1 MDVYSG
7 GSANN
12 TTVNDGGSMTV
23 FTSGSAN
30 STTINSGG
38 SMYISSG
45 CSANNTTVKAGGR
58 INGFI
63 LQTDNFYSEGI
74 HISNAIVTGSATI
87 YSGQTATGMTLR
99 TGESM
104 GVGGTANDTTINSG
118 GYMNV
123 SHGGSAN
130 STTINSGG
138 CIHVYWNGTAN
149 SNTINSGGYMRVYW
163 NGTANNNT
171 VNDGGSMTVSEGTA
185 SNTTVNSGGCM
196 GVFSGNV
203 NSTTVNSGGCMTVFT
218 SGSANSTTVKAGGA
232 INGFTLQTDNF
243 YSEGIHISNAIVTGS
258 ANLYSG
264 QTANRT
270 TVNDGGYMN
279 ISSGGS
285 ANSTTEND
293 GGYMNVGE
301 YMKVG
306 GTANS
311 TTVNDGGYMNVSYG
325 SATNTTVNDG
335 GYMNVD
341 LGGTAISTTICS
353 NGGMTLNGSHNGI
366 YDKPF
371 ANAIA
376 TTVYAGGWMSVRFG
390 TATSTTINSGGHM
403 SVIYGGTANS
413 TTVNDG
419 GYMNVGGDMKVS
431 SGCTANSTTVN
442 SGGSIHVYWN
452 GTANSNTVNS
462 GGSMTVYGNG
472 TANSNTVN
480 SGGCMTVY
488 GGSTTN
494 TTVNSGGNMTVDDGY
509 ANSTTVKTGGA
520 INGFIVREDTYY
532 DSEVHVS
539 NTYVNGNAVLY
550 RKQTATDTIVQ
561 SGGDMTVNYGSATN
575 TTVNSAGNMT
585 VSSSGSATNTTV
597 NSGGNMTVDDGYA
610 NSTTVKTGGAINGFI
625 VREDTY
631 YDSEVH
637 VSNTYVNGNAVLYRK
652 QTATDT
658 IVQSGGD
665 MVVDWKGSATNTTV
679 NSGGCM
685 TVFTSG
691 SANSTTVKAGGA
703 INGFTLQT
711 DNFYSEGIHISNAI
725 VTGNADLYFGQTAT
739 NTTVNSGGSMTV
751 DYEGSANSTTV
762 QAGGSMTVDY
772 GGTANSTTV
781 QAGGSMT
788 VNYGSATNTT
798 VNSGGSMTVNYGSA
812 TNTTVNSGGSMTVD
826 DEGSANSTTVL
837 SGGSMN
843 IDYYCSATKLQIER
857 GATVVFEECSTLDFR
872 ISDRHPA
879 HSILVNDWSL
889 ITDNGAYY
897 TITVAQDQWNG
908 VYQLAG
914 GAENF
919 NSDITIYD
927 NDNGELGT
935 FVGGSGVIHGINDYV
950 YTLGKTG
957 DGILTLT
964 VTGGTDAP
972 DPTPEPEPNPD
983 PDPTPTPEPE
993 PNPDPDPT
1001 PNPDP
1006 DPTPNPDPTPTP
1018 EPGLPA
1024 APDGAAVTVKKYNAK
1039 FFWNKYSA
1047 EKGVK
1052 VKYQIMV
1059 DGTVQGK
1066 LSSGNS
1072 YTLKNAGVGN
1082 HAFAVRAVLSEKG
1095 REDVYTAWSGNVVQY
1110 VADVTAPKTGKL
1122 ALAQTGEDSL
1132 RAEWNAANDNVG
1144 IARYVVTCGGVTRE
1158 FDGSVLSAG
1167 FSGLA
1172 GKVTAEITAYDAAG
1186 NAGKTVRKNLKMN
1199 DMTAPD
1205 QVTGLRSEGVDNKS
1219 GGILAWNAA
1228 SDNVG
1233 VTRYEIVIDGG
1244 KTFKSKT
1251 NSVKIKK
1258 MAAGTYRY
1266 TVVALDKA
1274 KNRSIV
1280 SQEGEFTVADVINPK
1295 IRKLS
1300 CKVNGQTAFVSWNAT
1315 DEVGIARSEL
1325 WVDGARY
1332 ADTTGLT
1339 SISLGSLGLG
1349 QHSVELKVWDA
1360 AGNDV
1365 FKAAKCNV
1373 TTPDQGLMT
1382 AAETSLFRGDVSRN
1396 SGMIASL

>member
-1 MDVYSG
+1 
-7 GSANN
+7 
-12 TTVNDGGSMTV
+12 MTV
-23 FTSGSAN
+23 ERGGH
-30 STTINSGG
+30 INSA
-38 SMYISSG
+38 MVNI
-45 CSANNTTVKAGGR
+45 
-58 INGFI
+58 
-63 LQTDNFYSEGI
+63 
-74 HISNAIVTGSATI
+74 
-87 YSGQTATGMTLR
+87 
-99 TGESM
+99 
-104 GVGGTANDTTINSG
+104 GGT
-118 GYMNV
+118 
-123 SHGGSAN
+123 
-130 STTINSGG
+130 
-138 CIHVYWNGTAN
+138 
-149 SNTINSGGYMRVYW
+149 
-163 NGTANNNT
+163 
-171 VNDGGSMTVSEGTA
+171 
-185 SNTTVNSGGCM
+185 
-196 GVFSGNV
+196 
-203 NSTTVNSGGCMTVFT
+203 
-218 SGSANSTTVKAGGA
+218 
-232 INGFTLQTDNF
+232 INGFTTLENNYF
-243 YSEGIHISNAIVTGS
+243 GS
-258 ANLYSG
+258 A
-264 QTANRT
+264 
-270 TVNDGGYMN
+270 
-279 ISSGGS
+279 
-285 ANSTTEND
+285 
-293 GGYMNVGE
+293 
-301 YMKVG
+301 
-306 GTANS
+306 
-311 TTVNDGGYMNVSYG
+311 
-325 SATNTTVNDG
+325 
-335 GYMNVD
+335 
-341 LGGTAISTTICS
+341 
-353 NGGMTLNGSHNGI
+353 
-366 YDKPF
+366 
-371 ANAIA
+371 
-376 TTVYAGGWMSVRFG
+376 
-390 TATSTTINSGGHM
+390 
-403 SVIYGGTANS
+403 
-413 TTVNDG
+413 
-419 GYMNVGGDMKVS
+419 
-431 SGCTANSTTVN
+431 
-442 SGGSIHVYWN
+442 
-452 GTANSNTVNS
+452 
-462 GGSMTVYGNG
+462 
-472 TANSNTVN
+472 
-480 SGGCMTVY
+480 
-488 GGSTTN
+488 
-494 TTVNSGGNMTVDDGY
+494 
-509 ANSTTVKTGGA
+509 
-520 INGFIVREDTYY
+520 
-532 DSEVHVS
+532 VHIS
-539 NTYVNGNAVLY
+539 NTYVNGDACLHDG
-550 RKQTATDTIVQ
+550 QTATSTAVN
-561 SGGDMTVNYGSATN
+561 SGGKMTVDWGGSATN
-575 TTVNSAGNMT
+575 TS
-585 VSSSGSATNTTV
+585 V
-597 NSGGNMTVDDGYA
+597 NSGGGML
-610 NSTTVKTGGAINGFI
+610 
-625 VREDTY
+625 
-631 YDSEVH
+631 
-637 VSNTYVNGNAVLYRK
+637 VS
-652 QTATDT
+652 
-658 IVQSGGD
+658 SGG
-665 MVVDWKGSATNTTV
+665 
-679 NSGGCM
+679 
-685 TVFTSG
+685 
-691 SANSTTVKAGGA
+691 
-703 INGFTLQT
+703 
-711 DNFYSEGIHISNAI
+711 
-725 VTGNADLYFGQTAT
+725 
-739 NTTVNSGGSMTV
+739 
-751 DYEGSANSTTV
+751 
-762 QAGGSMTVDY
+762 
-772 GGTANSTTV
+772 
-781 QAGGSMT
+781 
-788 VNYGSATNTT
+788 
-798 VNSGGSMTVNYGSA
+798 
-812 TNTTVNSGGSMTVD
+812 
-826 DEGSANSTTVL
+826 
-837 SGGSMN
+837 
-843 IDYYCSATKLQIER
+843 SATKLQIER
-857 GATVVFEECSTLDFR
+857 GATVVFEEYSTLDFR

-889 ITDNGAYY
+889 ITDNGANY
-897 TITVAQDQWNG
+897 TITVAQDQCNG

-919 NSDITIYD
+919 NSNITIYE
-927 NDNGELGT
+927 NDRYNDYYKLGT
-935 FVGGSGVIHGINDYV
+935 FVGGSGVIHGRNDYV

-972 DPTPEPEPNPD
+972 DQPTPD
-983 PDPTPTPEPE
+983 PDPT

-1006 DPTPNPDPTPTP
+1006 DPTPNPDPTP

-1024 APDGAAVTVKKYNAK
+1024 APDGAAVAVKKYNAK

-1047 EKGVK
+1047 AKGVK

-1233 VTRYEIVIDGG
+1233 VTRYEIAIDGG

-1325 WVDGARY
+1325 WLDGARY

-1339 SISLGSLGLG
+1339 SFSLGSLELG

>member
-1 MDVYSG
+1 MDVDGTANSNTILSG
-7 GSANN
+7 GRMDVDGTANSNTILSGGRMDVNDGSANS
-12 TTVNDGGSMTV
+12 TTVQVGGYMNV
-23 FTSGSAN
+23 NYGSAN
-30 STTINSGG
+30 STTIYSGG
-38 SMYISSG
+38 YMGVYRG
-45 CSANNTTVKAGGR
+45 CTANNTTVKAGGI
-58 INGFI
+58 INGF
-63 LQTDNFYSEGI
+63 LLLNDTFYSERI
-74 HISNAIVTGSATI
+74 HISNAIVTGGADL
-87 YSGQTATGMTLR
+87 YDGQTA
-99 TGESM
+99 
-104 GVGGTANDTTINSG
+104 
-118 GYMNV
+118 
-123 SHGGSAN
+123 
-130 STTINSGG
+130 
-138 CIHVYWNGTAN
+138 
-149 SNTINSGGYMRVYW
+149 
-163 NGTANNNT
+163 
-171 VNDGGSMTVSEGTA
+171 
-185 SNTTVNSGGCM
+185 
-196 GVFSGNV
+196 
-203 NSTTVNSGGCMTVFT
+203 
-218 SGSANSTTVKAGGA
+218 
-232 INGFTLQTDNF
+232 
-243 YSEGIHISNAIVTGS
+243 
-258 ANLYSG
+258 
-264 QTANRT
+264 
-270 TVNDGGYMN
+270 
-279 ISSGGS
+279 
-285 ANSTTEND
+285 
-293 GGYMNVGE
+293 
-301 YMKVG
+301 
-306 GTANS
+306 
-311 TTVNDGGYMNVSYG
+311 
-325 SATNTTVNDG
+325 
-335 GYMNVD
+335 
-341 LGGTAISTTICS
+341 
-353 NGGMTLNGSHNGI
+353 
-366 YDKPF
+366 
-371 ANAIA
+371 
-376 TTVYAGGWMSVRFG
+376 
-390 TATSTTINSGGHM
+390 
-403 SVIYGGTANS
+403 
-413 TTVNDG
+413 
-419 GYMNVGGDMKVS
+419 
-431 SGCTANSTTVN
+431 
-442 SGGSIHVYWN
+442 
-452 GTANSNTVNS
+452 
-462 GGSMTVYGNG
+462 
-472 TANSNTVN
+472 
-480 SGGCMTVY
+480 
-488 GGSTTN
+488 TN
-494 TTVNSGGNMTVDDGY
+494 TTVNSGGRMTVSGGSATNTTVQAGGY
-509 ANSTTVKTGGA
+509 MYVSSGGSANSTTVKTGGA
-520 INGFIVREDTYY
+520 INGFTLQTDTFYLEQIHIYNAIVTGSADLY
-532 DSEVHVS
+532 DGQTANSTTINSGGNMRVYEGGSANSTTINSGGRMNVNEGGS
-539 NTYVNGNAVLY
+539 ANNTTVNDGGYMGVDDGYATNTTVKAGGYMGVDDGYVTNTTVKSGGRMYVNW
-550 RKQTATDTIVQ
+550 D
-561 SGGDMTVNYGSATN
+561 SSATN
-575 TTVNSAGNMT
+575 TTVQA
-585 VSSSGSATNTTV
+585 
-597 NSGGNMTVDDGYA
+597 
-610 NSTTVKTGGAINGFI
+610 
-625 VREDTY
+625 
-631 YDSEVH
+631 
-637 VSNTYVNGNAVLYRK
+637 
-652 QTATDT
+652 
-658 IVQSGGD
+658 
-665 MVVDWKGSATNTTV
+665 
-679 NSGGCM
+679 GGCM
-685 TVFTSG
+685 
-691 SANSTTVKAGGA
+691 N
-703 INGFTLQT
+703 
-711 DNFYSEGIHISNAI
+711 
-725 VTGNADLYFGQTAT
+725 
-739 NTTVNSGGSMTV
+739 VN
-751 DYEGSANSTTV
+751 YGSANSTTV
-762 QAGGSMTVDY
+762 QAGGGMTVFFD
-772 GGTANSTTV
+772 G
-781 QAGGSMT
+781 
-788 VNYGSATNTT
+788 
-798 VNSGGSMTVNYGSA
+798 
-812 TNTTVNSGGSMTVD
+812 
-826 DEGSANSTTVL
+826 
-837 SGGSMN
+837 
-843 IDYYCSATKLQIER
+843 SATKLQIER
-857 GATVVFEECSTLDFR
+857 GATVVFEEHSTLDFR

-889 ITDNGAYY
+889 ITDNGASY

-919 NSDITIYD
+919 NKNISIR
-927 NDNGELGT
+927 NDNGDLGT

-972 DPTPEPEPNPD
+972 DPTPEPEPTPDPTPD

-993 PNPDPDPT
+993 PMPDPTPNPDPDPT

-1024 APDGAAVTVKKYNAK
+1024 APDGAAVAVKKYNAK

-1047 EKGVK
+1047 AKGVK

-1082 HAFAVRAVLSEKG
+1082 HAFAVRAVLLEKG

-1339 SISLGSLGLG
+1339 SFSLGSLELG

>member
-1 MDVYSG
+1 MTVDRGSATSTTVLSG
-7 GSANN
+7 GSMYVNYYGSATS
-12 TTVNDGGSMTV
+12 TTVLSGGSMTV
-23 FTSGSAN
+23 N
-30 STTINSGG
+30 
-38 SMYISSG
+38 
-45 CSANNTTVKAGGR
+45 
-58 INGFI
+58 
-63 LQTDNFYSEGI
+63 DN
-74 HISNAIVTGSATI
+74 
-87 YSGQTATGMTLR
+87 
-99 TGESM
+99 
-104 GVGGTANDTTINSG
+104 
-118 GYMNV
+118 
-123 SHGGSAN
+123 
-130 STTINSGG
+130 
-138 CIHVYWNGTAN
+138 
-149 SNTINSGGYMRVYW
+149 
-163 NGTANNNT
+163 
-171 VNDGGSMTVSEGTA
+171 
-185 SNTTVNSGGCM
+185 
-196 GVFSGNV
+196 
-203 NSTTVNSGGCMTVFT
+203 
-218 SGSANSTTVKAGGA
+218 GSANSTTVKAGGSMYV
-232 INGFTLQTDNF
+232 N
-243 YSEGIHISNAIVTGS
+243 YYGS
-258 ANLYSG
+258 ATN
-264 QTANRT
+264 T
-270 TVNDGGYMN
+270 TVQA
-279 ISSGGS
+279 GGS
-285 ANSTTEND
+285 
-293 GGYMNVGE
+293 M
-301 YMKVG
+301 
-306 GTANS
+306 
-311 TTVNDGGYMNVSYG
+311 TVNSYG
-325 SATNTTVNDG
+325 SATNTTVQ
-335 GYMNVD
+335 
-341 LGGTAISTTICS
+341 A
-353 NGGMTLNGSHNGI
+353 
-366 YDKPF
+366 
-371 ANAIA
+371 
-376 TTVYAGGWMSVRFG
+376 
-390 TATSTTINSGGHM
+390 
-403 SVIYGGTANS
+403 
-413 TTVNDG
+413 
-419 GYMNVGGDMKVS
+419 
-431 SGCTANSTTVN
+431 
-442 SGGSIHVYWN
+442 
-452 GTANSNTVNS
+452 
-462 GGSMTVYGNG
+462 GGSMTVYCW
-472 TANSNTVN
+472 
-480 SGGCMTVY
+480 SG
-488 GGSTTN
+488 
-494 TTVNSGGNMTVDDGY
+494 
-509 ANSTTVKTGGA
+509 
-520 INGFIVREDTYY
+520 F
-532 DSEVHVS
+532 
-539 NTYVNGNAVLY
+539 
-550 RKQTATDTIVQ
+550 
-561 SGGDMTVNYGSATN
+561 
-575 TTVNSAGNMT
+575 
-585 VSSSGSATNTTV
+585 
-597 NSGGNMTVDDGYA
+597 
-610 NSTTVKTGGAINGFI
+610 
-625 VREDTY
+625 
-631 YDSEVH
+631 
-637 VSNTYVNGNAVLYRK
+637 
-652 QTATDT
+652 
-658 IVQSGGD
+658 
-665 MVVDWKGSATNTTV
+665 
-679 NSGGCM
+679 
-685 TVFTSG
+685 
-691 SANSTTVKAGGA
+691 
-703 INGFTLQT
+703 
-711 DNFYSEGIHISNAI
+711 
-725 VTGNADLYFGQTAT
+725 
-739 NTTVNSGGSMTV
+739 
-751 DYEGSANSTTV
+751 ANSTTV
-762 QAGGSMTVDY
+762 QAGGSMTV
-772 GGTANSTTV
+772 S
-781 QAGGSMT
+781 
-788 VNYGSATNTT
+788 
-798 VNSGGSMTVNYGSA
+798 SGG
-812 TNTTVNSGGSMTVD
+812 
-826 DEGSANSTTVL
+826 
-837 SGGSMN
+837 
-843 IDYYCSATKLQIER
+843 SATKLQIER
-857 GATVVFEECSTLDFR
+857 GATVVFEEYSTLDFR

-889 ITDNGAYY
+889 ITDNGANY
-897 TITVAQDQWNG
+897 TITVARDQQWNG

-914 GAENF
+914 RAENF
-919 NSDITIYD
+919 NSNITICENDRD
-927 NDNGELGT
+927 NCCYYNLGT
-935 FVGGSGVIHGINDYV
+935 FVGGSGVIHGISDYV

-983 PDPTPTPEPE
+983 PDPTPNPDPDPTPTPEPE

-1006 DPTPNPDPTPTP
+1006 DPTPNPDPTP

-1024 APDGAAVTVKKYNAK
+1024 APDGAAVAVKKYNAK

-1047 EKGVK
+1047 AKGVK

-1233 VTRYEIVIDGG
+1233 VTRYEIAIDGG

-1325 WVDGARY
+1325 WLDGARY

-1339 SISLGSLGLG
+1339 SFSLGSLELG

-1373 TTPDQGLMT
+1373 TTPDQRLMT